1 MDYRHDSGAA
11 MDTSSNYNI
20 LLVEDDT
27 PTRERLSQIIDG
39 HKQFVLLAACANLSE
54 GLAEL
59 EKHNPDVLLTDLG
72 LPDGHGTTLIREAR
86 NKDEHIEI
94 MVISVFGDERN
105 VLNAIEAGAAGY
117 LLKDGNPEYMTD
129 SILELVA
136 GGSPISP
143 SIARHLLRRFNKRV
157 EVPEKDE
164 SAPSLTKR
172 ETEVLQGVAKGLTY
186 NEVADMLGMSPN
198 TITSHIKHIY
208 RKLEVRSR
216 SEAVFEAVQLGLIDL
231 QH

>member
-1 MDYRHDSGAA
+1 
-11 MDTSSNYNI
+11 MDTTSSYNI
-20 LLVEDDT
+20 LIVEDDA
-27 PTRERLSQIIDG
+27 PTRERLSHIIDG
-39 HKQFVLLAACANLSE
+39 HEQFILLAACATLCE

-59 EKHNPDVLLTDLG
+59 EKHSPDVLLTDLG

-117 LLKDGNPEYMTD
+117 LLKDGNPDYMAD

-143 SIARHLLRRFNKRV
+143 SIARHLLRRFNQA
-157 EVPEKDE
+157 PTPIEKDD
-164 SAPSLTKR
+164 SVPNLTKR